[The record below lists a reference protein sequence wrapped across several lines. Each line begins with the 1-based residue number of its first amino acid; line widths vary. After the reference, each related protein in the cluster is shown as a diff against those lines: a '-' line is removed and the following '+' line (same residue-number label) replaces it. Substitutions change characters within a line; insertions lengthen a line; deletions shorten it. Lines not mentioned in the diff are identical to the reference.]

1 MIYFHLNKERHSA
14 NEVRCFSFPP
24 WVSIMTAGLT
34 DVCAPLR
41 LQRVRQRATE
51 NTREN
56 NSTMVGEVNP
66 EFLAALPPNIQEEVL
81 TQQRLEQQRQQAAR
95 ANPDDPMDPVSFL
108 QTLPSSLRQTVSVG
122 AVLGAFLLLLRWL

>member
-1 MIYFHLNKERHSA
+1 MSVEEH
-14 NEVRCFSFPP
+14 
-24 WVSIMTAGLT
+24 T
-34 DVCAPLR
+34 DVAASHR

-122 AVLGAFLLLLRWL
+122 GAGVGLASRGAMIEICYVY